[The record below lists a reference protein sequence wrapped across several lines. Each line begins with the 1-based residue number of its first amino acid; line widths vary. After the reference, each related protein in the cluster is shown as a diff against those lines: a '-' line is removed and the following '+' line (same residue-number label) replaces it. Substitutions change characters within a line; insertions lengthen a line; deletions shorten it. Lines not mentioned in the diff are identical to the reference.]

1 MHDAGL
7 SHVSYV
13 ESLGCVTE
21 CSEKSAIILN
31 FVQMIYQNDIHTIL
45 EVVHQQLVPTIRD
58 VLACFQ
64 ALPGRKAS
72 VYPEATGENRRF
84 SHLSLETT
92 LYKAPALFFYG
103 LIKLHHTIQYI
114 KQPETTSPF
123 KMSSTKKKILF
134 LCNKDY
140 GQANVILSATYALM
154 KINPDVEVHI
164 GSQAGFDSQ
173 LRRFVD
179 QCNKIEGAPA
189 GNAVKLHPLIGL
201 SHFEAVDRPDNPA
214 LATWLTKPG
223 LVNTSRN
230 MLTLAGLALPWSPEE
245 FFVTYQAV
253 EEVFEEVKPDVT
265 VVESF
270 FAPATTF
277 ANQANINWI
286 CLAPNTIKE
295 FALPM
300 QPKLAMLWKYP
311 M

>member
-1 MHDAGL
+1 
-7 SHVSYV
+7 
-13 ESLGCVTE
+13 
-21 CSEKSAIILN
+21 
-31 FVQMIYQNDIHTIL
+31 
-45 EVVHQQLVPTIRD
+45 
-58 VLACFQ
+58 
-64 ALPGRKAS
+64 
-72 VYPEATGENRRF
+72 
-84 SHLSLETT
+84 
-92 LYKAPALFFYG
+92 
-103 LIKLHHTIQYI
+103 
-114 KQPETTSPF
+114 
-123 KMSSTKKKILF
+123 MSSTKKKILF

-140 GQANVILSATYALM
+140 GQANVILSATYALI
-154 KINPDVEVHI
+154 KINPNVEVHI

-189 GNAVKLHPLIGL
+189 GNAVKLHPIVGL

-223 LVNTSRN
+223 LINTSRN

-245 FFVTYQAV
+245 FFETYKAI
-253 EEVFEEVKPDVT
+253 EEVFDEVNPDAT
-265 VVESF
+265 VVEAF